1 VLAEPGPARRFP
13 PVVDAPRRAR
23 AALRHDLLAAGLD
36 GRGDL
41 ADTALLLAS
50 ELFDNAVLHAGTD
63 FELAVRA
70 DRNEV
75 TVEVSDHG
83 TSPLEHHLAQ
93 PRPRYGRAAA
103 HGRGLMMVQNLA
115 TTWGT
120 RHDADGT
127 NTVWFTVHR
136 DGPPSAPTGGSAT
149 PLADEDPDEGRPSW
163 PEPSRL
169 RQLLHI
175 PSSLGEGLD
184 TEAVLAELARRLREV
199 LDVAGASVEV
209 DYGDGAGA
217 RTLTRDGV
225 ELGATPGAHVLDL
238 PLPLAAPL
246 RGRLRLTVG
255 QGRAGSAEMAGITEV
270 GQLAAHRIALA
281 TESNWLRGADRH
293 RRAWMTYLADTSQ
306 LLGQSLDVERT
317 VNIIPQVVVPRLGQ
331 WCAVYLTHPDRALE
345 LAGLTHADEER
356 LPELRAALRRAPPE
370 IAAALRVQ
378 PGQVSPHPGPAW
390 ITSPAEGIA
399 VALTAA
405 ERRVGV
411 LVVGRPV
418 HRAHT
423 VEDIALITDVARR
436 ATLAI
441 DNAQRTAEHVAT
453 SQALQRA
460 LLPRRLPAVGAAE
473 FAAQYLP
480 ASTGSD
486 VGGDFYDVNKLGPDR
501 WLAVIGDVCGK
512 GARAAARAGQVR
524 DALRVLA
531 RQHHSLPEVLAL
543 LNDLMMEADDPSQF
557 CTLAALD
564 IQPDNGRDL
573 TGGPAGLVA
582 DLVLAGH
589 PKPVLIRA
597 DGTAELIGDHG
608 TALGLVEQLQLSRT
622 RHHLAPGD
630 TLLTYTDGVTEQRG
644 SAGSY
649 GTAGLLAAAGGHWAP
664 SPSELIATVRVSIE
678 AFPHNRLRD
687 DIALLAVRATQS
699 RTIEP

>member
-1 VLAEPGPARRFP
+1 VLAEPGPGKRFP
-13 PVVDAPRRAR
+13 PVADAPRRAR
-23 AALRHDLLAAGLD
+23 AALRQALVAGGLGGRD
-36 GRGDL
+36 GL
-41 ADTALLLAS
+41 ADTAVLLAS

-70 DRNEV
+70 DWNEV

-83 TSPLEHHLAQ
+83 RSPLEDHLAQ
-93 PRPRYGRAAA
+93 PRPRYGRAAT

-136 DGPPSAPTGGSAT
+136 DGPPSAPTGGPGI
-149 PLADEDPDEGRPSW
+149 PLVDEGGPSW
-163 PEPSRL
+163 PEPSRV
-169 RQLLHI
+169 RRLLHI
-175 PSSLGEGLD
+175 PSSLAERLD
-184 TEAVLAELARRLREV
+184 TEVVLAELARRLREV
-199 LDVAGASVEV
+199 LGVDGVTVEV

-217 RTLTRDGV
+217 RTLTREGV
-225 ELGATPGAHVLDL
+225 EPAATPGDRVLNLRL
-238 PLPLAAPL
+238 PLTAPL
-246 RGRLRLTVG
+246 RGWLRLAIG
-255 QGRAGSAEMAGITEV
+255 PDQIGRAEIAEL
-270 GQLAAHRIALA
+270 GQLAGYRIALA
-281 TESNWLRGADRH
+281 AESNWLRGADSH

-317 VNIIPQVVVPRLGQ
+317 VTIIPQVVVPRLGQ
-331 WCAVYLTHPDRALE
+331 WCGVYLARPDGGLE
-345 LAGLTHADEER
+345 LAALTHAEEER
-356 LPELRAALRRAPPE
+356 LHELRVALHRAPPE
-370 IAAALRVQ
+370 IAAALRAQ
-378 PGQVSPHPGPAW
+378 PGPVGPQLGPAW
-390 ITSPAEGIA
+390 ITSPTEGIA
-399 VALTAA
+399 IALTAI

-411 LVVGRPV
+411 LVVGRPR
-418 HRAHT
+418 HGAHS

-436 ATLAI
+436 AALAV
-441 DNAQRTAEHVAT
+441 DNAQRTGEHIAT

-460 LLPRRLPAVGAAE
+460 LLPRQLPAIGAAE

-486 VGGDFYDVNKLGPDR
+486 VGGDFYDVNNRGPDR

-524 DALRVLA
+524 DVLRVLA
-531 RQHHSLPEVLAL
+531 RQLHPLPDMLAL

-564 IQPDNGRDL
+564 IQP
-573 TGGPAGLVA
+573 GGGLDALDEPAGLVV

-589 PKPVLIRA
+589 PKPILIRA

-608 TALGLVEQLQLSRT
+608 SALGLVEQIQLSCT
-622 RHHLAPGD
+622 RHYLAPGD
-630 TLLTYTDGVTEQRG
+630 TLLTYTDGVIEQRG
-644 SAGSY
+644 PAGCY
-649 GTAGLLAAAGGHWAP
+649 GTARLLAAAGGHWAT
-664 SPSELIATVRVSIE
+664 SPSELIETVRASIE
-678 AFPHNRLRD
+678 AFPHNRLPD

-699 RTIEP
+699 